1 MKPKSAIYKEQQD
14 QLKDELINDIL
25 HLDEKN
31 YIILYELDN
40 DKELQH
46 KILSMIPRIQA
57 FFSMSST
64 TAISYPDKIKRP
76 YWSIIK
82 HLTKD
87 NYNIFSKEYIMKIDS
102 KNIRTKKYTFVKIHI
117 K

>member
-1 MKPKSAIYKEQQD
+1 MKPKSVIYKEQQD
-14 QLKDELINDIL
+14 QLKDELIKDIL

-40 DKELQH
+40 DKELQD

-82 HLTKD
+82 HLIKD
-87 NYNIFSKEYIMKIDS
+87 RYNIFSSEYIMKIDS
-102 KNIRTKKYTFVKIHI
+102 TNIRTKKYTFVNIDI